1 MHFISLLTLISI
13 AAPAP
18 DALYHN
24 AQPQADNIVLYH
36 DDEQPAATPESQTAP
51 LVAESDATA
60 PQRYVRSGRHYD
72 SLLVAVRDRR
82 LAQAQDEFVK
92 QFINIDPA
100 DSETVS
106 NLPDSVFEAR
116 LKTIMSPIDMT
127 YNAVVKRHI
136 IAYTSSRKRIME
148 KILQQSE
155 YYFPMI
161 EQELDSYGLPIELRM
176 LAAIESALAPNAVS
190 RAGATGMWQFMYSTG
205 KLYGLEINS
214 FVDQRRDPVLS
225 TKAACRYLKDLYD
238 IYGDWTLALAAYNCG
253 PGNVNKAIKRAGDN
267 NISTFWDI
275 YEVLPKETR
284 DYVPSFIAATYTY
297 VFYREHGLSKRPSEL
312 PLATDTLMISKPMHF
327 EQVCSTLDIPTDLL
341 RLLNPQYKSDIIPAS
356 GKSYPLTLPQ
366 IEIGRFLENESMIH
380 AKDTVY
386 MAQYLKPAVS
396 KEDPSKKTFAFDS
409 FTYKVKS
416 GDTLGSIAKKYN
428 VTVKQLMKWNKLT
441 NANKLRIGQQ
451 LEIYR

>member
-1 MHFISLLTLISI
+1 MHFISLIAFISL

-18 DALYHN
+18 LLPNPMHQHAK
-24 AQPQADNIVLYH
+24 PQSDNIVLS
-36 DDEQPAATPESQTAP
+36 DNNDNSAAEADSQTVP
-51 LVAESDATA
+51 LTAESDSR
-60 PQRYVRSGRHYD
+60 QYVRYDRHYD
-72 SLLVAVRDRR
+72 SLLVAVRNRR
-82 LAQAQDEFVK
+82 LAQSQDDFVR
-92 QFINIDPA
+92 QFINL
-100 DSETVS
+100 DSAGAENAS
-106 NLPDSVFEAR
+106 DLPDSVFAAR
-116 LKTIMSPIDMT
+116 LKTIMSPIDMS

-136 IAYTSSRKRIME
+136 VAYTTSRKRIME
-148 KILQQSE
+148 KILQRSQ

-161 EQELDSYGLPIELRM
+161 EQELDSHGLPIELRM

-190 RAGATGMWQFMYSTG
+190 RAGAAGMWQFMYSTG

-275 YEVLPKETR
+275 YEFLPKETR

-297 VFYREHGLSKRPSEL
+297 MFYREHGLSMQKSDL
-312 PLATDTLMISKPMHF
+312 PLATDTLMISKPLHF
-327 EQVCSTLDIPTDLL
+327 EQVCSTIDIPADLL
-341 RLLNPQYKSDIIPAS
+341 RMLNPQYKSDIIPAS

-366 IEIGRFLENESMIH
+366 VEIGRFIENEAVIH
-380 AKDTVY
+380 AKDSVY
-386 MAQYLKPAVS
+386 MAQYLKPAAS
-396 KEDPSKKTFAFDS
+396 KDDPANKTFAFDS

-428 VTVKQLMKWNKLT
+428 VTVKQLMKWNRLT